1 MHVLSVTAQKAEAE
15 RGCLDVKYTAD
26 TAIAD
31 SRRAYDLAKA
41 SFDQEVNTK
50 VWWIWNSGE
59 IQLSFSW
66 FTVNPR

>member
-15 RGCLDVKYTAD
+15 RERLDVKYTAD

-50 VWWIWNSGE
+50 V
-59 IQLSFSW
+59 
-66 FTVNPR
+66 